1 MLTSVWQSDEAIS
14 SLNGAGEEKDAIPL
28 LLLNTF
34 VFTNPSNRINRITK
48 DPPPVA
54 AAEIDIH
61 LHAVNAWFF
70 RQIRQNF
77 PVPNLVHHL
86 PILQQPDVRSDRR
99 PHLES
104 QA

>member
-14 SLNGAGEEKDAIPL
+14 SLNGAGEEEDAIPL

-34 VFTNPSNRINRITK
+34 VFTNPSYRIDRITK

-54 AAEIDIH
+54 SAVIDIH
-61 LHAVNAWFF
+61 LHAVNARFF
-70 RQIRQNF
+70 RQIRQNL

-86 PILQQPDVRSDRR
+86 PILQQPAVRADRR